1 LHDDLNQG
9 TDCRPLYERGK
20 GEVFLIIAGLT
31 GGIASGKSTVSGIF
45 REAGA
50 NIIDADQIA
59 HEVVQKGKP
68 AWKKIKDHFGDAILL
83 SDGNIDRT
91 LLGKIIF
98 HNTDRKKILNR
109 IVHPFVFQEMDAE
122 IAGIESHNPDAI
134 VILDVPLLIETN
146 MHRKLSEVIL
156 VYIPENLQLE
166 RLMARD
172 RIPRIDAEAR
182 IRSQMS
188 IDEKKLYA
196 TILID
201 NSNPIDKTREKVR
214 DVFQVLCRKGK
225 ISQKDTRFRL
235 SVPQEISE

>member
-1 LHDDLNQG
+1 
-9 TDCRPLYERGK
+9 
-20 GEVFLIIAGLT
+20 LIIAGLT

-50 NIIDADQIA
+50 GIIDADQIA

-68 AWKKIKDHFGDAILL
+68 AWEKIKDHFGDTILL
-83 SDGNIDRT
+83 SDGNINRT

-98 HNTDRKKILNR
+98 HEPDQKKILNR
-109 IVHPFVFQEMDAE
+109 IVHPFVFQKMDAE
-122 IAGIESHNPDAI
+122 IARLESRIPDAV

-156 VYIPENLQLE
+156 VYIPESLQLE

-172 RIPRIDAEAR
+172 GIPRIDAEAR
-182 IRSQMS
+182 IRSQMP
-188 IDEKKLYA
+188 IDEKKQYA

-201 NSNPIDKTREKVR
+201 NSRHIDKTREKVL
-214 DVFQVLCRKGK
+214 DVLQVLYRKEK

-235 SVPQEISE
+235 STPQEISE